1 MGLDIALGVLIF
13 VSALRGWFKGF
24 FLQALGLGGLVACVY
39 LADPLRDF
47 ARPHAAQYL
56 PGVRVELLDKLLW
69 WAMAAAGYVFLTG
82 TGRWVLKA
90 YRRRPYGEVEP
101 NRGDQ
106 GAGFVLGAAK
116 GALAMAFLASG
127 LNKHADSY
135 LKQGGTVEEQV
146 RTSQALALA
155 LIVTEALA
163 VARVEEQ
170 VRTSQALALETKYTP
185 AAKIWGSAPVQTFVG
200 RVRSRGLWEQE
211 VDAPKGDE
219 PTPVRTA
226 SRPRSLDIPAPLDP
240 RSPRFAEALDA
251 AMKVEGIGK

>member
-146 RTSQALALA
+146 RTSQALAL
-155 LIVTEALA
+155 
-163 VARVEEQ
+163 
-170 VRTSQALALETKYTP
+170 ETKYTP

>member
-146 RTSQALALA
+146 RTSQALAL
-155 LIVTEALA
+155 
-163 VARVEEQ
+163 
-170 VRTSQALALETKYTP
+170 ETKYTP

-226 SRPRSLDIPAPLDP
+226 SRPRSLDIPAPQDP

>member
-146 RTSQALALA
+146 RTSQALAL
-155 LIVTEALA
+155 
-163 VARVEEQ
+163 
-170 VRTSQALALETKYTP
+170 ETKYTP

-251 AMKVEGIGK
+251 AMKAEGIGK